1 MLAPLLL
8 CLVAV
13 GASPSSSGDLLGR
26 VAPEMIATPA
36 TPEVHGTK
44 APSGEVPVVVPD
56 AVPEARPL
64 LPGGRNLVAADA
76 VTESG
81 PKRPRVP
88 DRLTVPTM
96 PIFSV
101 CVLVETH
108 REPVPRGK
116 NVRWCMPTPVAD
128 VPEEIEEDENGEEE
142 DCCHQPKAPP
152 GKEPDQIHGED
163 LLGDRRRRN

>member
-1 MLAPLLL
+1 
-8 CLVAV
+8 
-13 GASPSSSGDLLGR
+13 
-26 VAPEMIATPA
+26 MIATPA

-64 LPGGRNLVAADA
+64 LPGGRHLVAADA
-76 VTESG
+76 VAESG

-116 NVRWCMPTPVAD
+116 NVLWCTPTPVAD
-128 VPEEIEEDENGEEE
+128 VPEEIEEDEN
-142 DCCHQPKAPP
+142 
-152 GKEPDQIHGED
+152 
-163 LLGDRRRRN
+163 